1 MIIDNR
7 DKWLLARYQRG
18 QTLDEAE
25 IANICRKLESHY
37 EYCRYT
43 GRVRWVSNARPE
55 FRLPLRVLQAYVKTG
70 IALN

>member
-7 DKWLLARYQRG
+7 AKWLLARYQRG

-37 EYCRYT
+37 ECCQCT
-43 GRVRWVSNARPE
+43 GRVRWVSKARPE
-55 FRLPLRVLQAYVKTG
+55 FRLSPKILRAYVVTG
-70 IALN
+70 MAPS